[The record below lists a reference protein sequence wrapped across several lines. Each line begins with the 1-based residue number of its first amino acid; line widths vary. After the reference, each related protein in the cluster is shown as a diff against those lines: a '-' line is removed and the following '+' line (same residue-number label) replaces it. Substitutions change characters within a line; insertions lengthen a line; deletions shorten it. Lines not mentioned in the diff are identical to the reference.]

1 MPRISPRD
9 KPIAWL
15 RTFTRQL
22 GWSRLRSNQHLLEE
36 RKQLVRWYQSGD
48 SNCSRNNLFLQINE
62 CPIGQTATYT
72 AAVYAIRYR
81 ICTGWHS
88 LELGP
93 DAHHLEREV
102 ERLDHW
108 LHRRWFDSPA
118 NRREYR
124 KMHPEC
130 SGWSWKRIRHESLP
144 YEVVDAA
151 RCITAR
157 SV

>member
-9 KPIAWL
+9 KPIAEL
-15 RTFTRQL
+15 RTFARRL
-22 GWSRLRSNQHLLEE
+22 GWPQLRRYQHLCEE
-36 RKQLVRWYQSGD
+36 RTLLVTWYESGD
-48 SNCSRNNLFLQINE
+48 SDGSRSDLFLQINE

-88 LELGP
+88 VQLGP
-93 DAHHLEREV
+93 DAHRLECEV

-108 LHRRWFDSPA
+108 LHRRWFKAPA

-124 KMHPEC
+124 KLHPEC
-130 SGWSWKRIRHESLP
+130 SGWSWKRIRHEPLA
-144 YEVVDAA
+144 YDVVDAA